1 MVTLTLSLPKG
12 KRNPSMH
19 FQREPRTF
27 YVYIMT
33 DRSQTLY
40 TGVTSKL
47 EVRVWQHKNH
57 LYEGFTSR
65 YGLDRLVYYEAFS
78 RIGDAIARE
87 KQIKGWTRVKKMALI
102 VNMNPTW
109 RDLSEDWGKPVKL
122 TFREPNA

>member
-1 MVTLTLSLPKG
+1 MRTVMVTLTLSLPKG

-47 EVRVWQHKNH
+47 GVRVWQHKNH

-78 RIGDAIARE
+78 GSGMR
-87 KQIKGWTRVKKMALI
+87 
-102 VNMNPTW
+102 
-109 RDLSEDWGKPVKL
+109 
-122 TFREPNA
+122 